1 MTTPR
6 SREIAIHHGEE
17 ASIASMSK
25 FSPLAAPFIPFGQDK
40 VEEEEDDVS
49 LLYTFIVLSLI
60 GQC

>member
-1 MTTPR
+1 MTAPR

-17 ASIASMSK
+17 TSIASMSK